1 MMAALLA
8 SVTYARGQFVEL
20 NPPPSFIDG
29 DPLTWTASMTVTGRR
44 VVTLRVALPESEEL
58 AESLEPVGDVDAR
71 VFHRGRGHWEV
82 HARNVNETTFKLTL
96 QGAADRFR
104 NAANVKYTWHVQGQA
119 DVRRLLNGPVESGSR
134 AYEAAASKSSSGVT
148 ADHTKSARLR
158 LFRDGNRI
166 LWGSSGGSRFEAQI
180 SGDVVLDNI
189 RSTSLVEEALGEECL
204 WASRVR
210 SHGSRHRCEYA
221 WDTETYAS
229 LLAWLRMQRD
239 VPSSPVSPSFVPKL
253 TVQRVGLKRLSR
265 TTASMWVIRF
275 VPIAHHSNGQGG
287 CELVGQDREQKTEEC
302 VEGPAFERTD
312 APININGGSFSTNY
326 TSLSLHHGWLKLD
339 ACNNIKDRVDLGMTL
354 ERHHSASYLPGAL
367 SEHLEPRYGKTRLAI
382 GGGLAVGDL
391 GLPFAKKLE
400 IRYRF
405 QKIVGVVRGDVH
417 VVNGLIVPWEARPDV
432 GLYVQYYKG
441 RDYYNIRFEERL
453 ERVAVGLAFNWQS
466 LGSVGLPE
474 S

>member
-1 MMAALLA
+1 MPSWNEKSFPPFGWGDDRSVVELGSRRRGPTLPYRAGGGLRVGLLMTAALLA
-8 SVTYARGQFVEL
+8 SVTCARGQFVEL

-96 QGAADRFR
+96 QGAANRFR
-104 NAANVKYTWHVQGQA
+104 NAANVRYTWHVQGQA
-119 DVRRLLNGPVESGSR
+119 YVRRLLNGPVESGPL

-148 ADHTKSARLR
+148 ADHTESARLR

-180 SGDVVLDNI
+180 SGDVVLDSI

-302 VEGPAFERTD
+302 VEGPAFRTD
-312 APININGGSFSTNY
+312 RCPDQYQRRKLLHELYQPEPASWVAEAGCMQQHQGRGRPGHDVGTASFS
-326 TSLSLHHGWLKLD
+326 L
-339 ACNNIKDRVDLGMTL
+339 V
-354 ERHHSASYLPGAL
+354 SAGCSVRASGAAL
-367 SEHLEPRYGKTRLAI
+367 RQ
-382 GGGLAVGDL
+382 D
-391 GLPFAKKLE
+391 
-400 IRYRF
+400 
-405 QKIVGVVRGDVH
+405 
-417 VVNGLIVPWEARPDV
+417 
-432 GLYVQYYKG
+432 
-441 RDYYNIRFEERL
+441 
-453 ERVAVGLAFNWQS
+453 
-466 LGSVGLPE
+466 
-474 S
+474 